1 MRRWGWA
8 LSSSSRTA
16 RAAGFPQRLEPFSAA
31 VPWITLILLFVMLVK
46 IGGSI
51 THEKGV
57 LFDLPHTAIGDI
69 SETDAVALM
78 LYTDEGT
85 LLFFD
90 DTRYVLEDS
99 SQMKMFSRQLEKR
112 ISYSSEN
119 VLLVL
124 ADRRISGGE
133 LMKVADIA
141 REGGARKV
149 LFAEKKVEAGER

>member
-1 MRRWGWA
+1 MRRWGWSLA
-8 LSSSSRTA
+8 ASLRTA
-16 RAAGFPQRLEPFSAA
+16 RAGGFPRRLEPFSAA
-31 VPWITLILLFVMLVK
+31 VPWITLLFLFVMLVK

-57 LFDLPHTAIGDI
+57 LFDLPHTSIGDI

-90 DTRYVLEDS
+90 DTRDVLEDS
-99 SQMKMFSRQLEKR
+99 SQMKTFSKQLERR
-112 ISYSSEN
+112 ISYASEN

-133 LMKVADIA
+133 LMKVANIA
-141 REGGARKV
+141 RDSGARKV
-149 LFAEKKVEAGER
+149 LFAEKKAEAGEL